1 MDLFNSWNVLIYS
14 VIYYMRERE
23 GDRKR
28 ERELSVW
35 SLFVALLKIEQ
46 DNLNGAWTKKRL
58 EWINSNSQ
66 NLRIIPS
73 LLTYTYFNKTNIIWI
88 NSTGITEIW

>member
-1 MDLFNSWNVLIYS
+1 
-14 VIYYMRERE
+14 MRERE

-28 ERELSVW
+28 ERELSIL

-46 DNLNGAWTKKRL
+46 DSLNGAWTKERL
-58 EWINSNSQ
+58 ERINSQ

-73 LLTYTYFNKTNIIWI
+73 LLTYTYFNKTNII
-88 NSTGITEIW
+88 